1 MAALAGCVST
11 VLVMYARTKEWDLGE
26 VSVDVDY
33 DHHATPR
40 RASITIALTGD
51 LTQEQLERLE
61 KVAASCPV
69 RRSIETGI
77 EFSERID
84 GGAAS
89 ASPVAISV

>member
-33 DHHATPR
+33 DHQATPR

-69 RRSIETGI
+69 RR
-77 EFSERID
+77 
-84 GGAAS
+84 
-89 ASPVAISV
+89 